1 MITHNNLVC
10 YFFFYSL
17 AISLSLS
24 PPPPPPA
31 ASTFAPS
38 PLLFSGLLLYLSEGD
53 EISVG
58 LLVRDAA
65 VTNLHVGFLDV
76 SLKLLGVSHV

>member
-10 YFFFYSL
+10 YFFFYSS
-17 AISLSLS
+17 AALSHIYNRTLS
-24 PPPPPPA
+24 SPVFW
-31 ASTFAPS
+31 AS
-38 PLLFSGLLLYLSEGD
+38 LYLWEGD

>member
-10 YFFFYSL
+10 YFFFYFS
-17 AISLSLS
+17 AA
-24 PPPPPPA
+24 PA
-31 ASTFAPS
+31 SIIAPS
-38 PLLFSGLLLYLSEGD
+38 PLLFSALILYLCEGD

-58 LLVRDAA
+58 LLVWDVA

>member
-10 YFFFYSL
+10 YFFFYSS
-17 AISLSLS
+17 AT
-24 PPPPPPA
+24 P
-31 ASTFAPS
+31 ASTIAPS
-38 PLLFSGLLLYLSEGD
+38 PLLFFETHLYLYRGE

-58 LLVRDAA
+58 LLVWYAA
-65 VTNLHVGFLDV
+65 VTNLHVGVVDV